1 MPNRH
6 DFLCPSDTFE
16 YHRLAGEMPGADD
29 TAIDIAL
36 LDMNHS
42 WPNLGHDSVVQIVRE
57 ASDRL
62 ADTLRAAGYRIRV
75 LSFDVRRRLLV
86 PEHQSGRFQL
96 YVGTGGPGHLDPR
109 RNDGVY
115 AGSQGIAEDPA
126 WEAPL
131 FRLFD
136 DVMADQNAGLMAIC
150 HSFGLMCRWS
160 GIAEAK
166 LRGPEKGGKSSG
178 LVEAILSDEAMQ
190 HPWFR
195 QFSEKVGSNRFKV
208 LDNRLYDLTP
218 TSSSFGGATPIAF
231 ATLNGEEDSESLT
244 MLEFAR
250 DAGGEMPRV
259 FAVNHHPEIIDRP
272 HLLRVLNEKLD
283 RGEVSREWYDER
295 ANLFED
301 GTLAPSAEKDLRVS
315 SLFTFIGPLEFHLQ
329 RIVRDRLGAV
339 APA

>member
-1 MPNRH
+1 MAQRH

-16 YHRLAGEMPGADD
+16 YHRIDGDVPPREDA
-29 TAIDIAL
+29 AIDIAV

-42 WPNLGHDSVVQIVRE
+42 WPNLGHDSVVQIIRE

-62 ADTLRAAGYRIRV
+62 EPILRESGLRTRV
-75 LSFDVRRRLLV
+75 LSFDVRRKLDV
-86 PEHQSGRFQL
+86 PDHRSGQFQL

-109 RNDGVY
+109 RNDGVFE
-115 AGSQGIAEDPA
+115 GSQGIAEDPS

-136 DVMADQNAGLMAIC
+136 DVMRDEGASLLAIC

-166 LRGPEKGGKSSG
+166 LRGAQKGGKSSG
-178 LVEAILSDEAMQ
+178 VVEVALSDEALQ

-195 QFSEKVGSNRFKV
+195 QFSEQLGSSRFKV
-208 LDNRLYDLTP
+208 VDNRLYDLTP
-218 TSSSFGGATPIAF
+218 AAAMVAGATPIAW
-231 ATLNGEEDSESLT
+231 ATLRGDVDQESLT

-250 DAGGEMPRV
+250 DAAGEMPRV
-259 FAVNHHPEIIDRP
+259 LAVNHHPEIIDRP

-283 RGEVSREWYDER
+283 RGEVTREWYDER
-295 ANLFED
+295 AGLFED
-301 GTLAPSAEKDLRVS
+301 GTLAPNSEKDLRMS
-315 SLFTFIGPLEFHLQ
+315 SLFTFIGPLEYQLQ
-329 RIVRDRLGAV
+329 HIVRDRV
-339 APA
+339 PSHV